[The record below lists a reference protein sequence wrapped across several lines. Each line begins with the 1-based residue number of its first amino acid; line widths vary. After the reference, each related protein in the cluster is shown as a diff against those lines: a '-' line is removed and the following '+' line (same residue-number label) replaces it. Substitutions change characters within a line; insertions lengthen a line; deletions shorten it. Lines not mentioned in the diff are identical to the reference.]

1 LKIVVHIRFSGE
13 GRRRS
18 APERMEKREPSGGAS
33 LGIRHFHSIL
43 TGKPNNLNVAGAD
56 PE

>member
-1 LKIVVHIRFSGE
+1 
-13 GRRRS
+13 
-18 APERMEKREPSGGAS
+18 MEKREPSGGAS